1 MIKSIFT
8 LIASAILLLINSVVV
23 QAQNKEPEIRY
34 VEGRKYLVHIVEKGH
49 TLYAISKKY
58 AVDIDYIV
66 KENPGVENSLKIGQ
80 EVLIPAMRIKRTE
93 AKNSPEIQ
101 DGYLIYTVEKKENAY
116 SISRAHNI
124 PLNALYTANPGIEK
138 GLKAGQQ
145 VRIPVQAVRDERMQN
160 LIPASDAVSPD
171 SLFGTY
177 YNPNDSLINHI
188 VKAKETMYAICRY
201 YQVHPD
207 SVLAVNDG
215 LPLGLLFSDTIRIPK
230 RNPRWKNSTLPV
242 NGANDAFNNQNGITK
257 DSYEG
262 LFTFKDFRSEAGLK
276 ATYKVALML
285 PLEIE
290 KYLTADKEGNYV
302 SIKNNIALEFY
313 QGAMLAVDSL
323 KQLGLS
329 VDLYVYDTKKSPEE
343 VKRHLIKP
351 EFKDMDLI
359 IGPLYRSVFDVV
371 KGFAKD
377 NNIKMVCPVPQENNI
392 LKDSPFVFKATA
404 SNTTQMRYLAKY
416 LFLKKPNANK
426 LLIDS
431 KLEKDYGERISFLK
445 TYNGLAKQAR
455 KDTLGY
461 VAMEEYT
468 IDAITKSLKPDVENI
483 IIVPSSSV
491 AYVTDFI
498 NRITTIPNVK
508 DLNITIYGLENW
520 LKFDKID
527 PSYKNRFNI
536 HLTSSYYPNLDDN
549 SMINYYK
556 KYRAKYGTDPNK
568 FGVHG
573 FDVTYYFLSG
583 LSRYGIHFDH
593 YAPTFKGE
601 GIQTNFN
608 MFRSLETNGFENIS
622 VFMLRYENFELKK
635 IN

>member
-1 MIKSIFT
+1 MIRSIFT
-8 LIASAILLLINSVVV
+8 LIVIALLSLNSVTAF
-23 QAQNKEPEIRY
+23 AQNNEPEVRY

-66 KENPGVENSLKIGQ
+66 KENPGIENNLSIGQ
-80 EVLIPAMRIKRTE
+80 EVLITAMRIKRTE

-116 SISRAHNI
+116 SISREHNI
-124 PLNALYTANPGIEK
+124 PLNALYSANPGIEK

-145 VRIPVQAVRDERMQN
+145 VRIPVQSVRDERMQN
-160 LIPASDAVSPD
+160 LIPASDVMSPD

-188 VKAKETMYAICRY
+188 VKSKETMYAICRF

-207 SVLAVNDG
+207 SVLAVNNG
-215 LPLGLLFSDTIRIPK
+215 LPLGLLFKDTIRIPK
-230 RNPRWKNSTLPV
+230 RNPRYINNSAVIDDGDFPLENP
-242 NGANDAFNNQNGITK
+242 NGVLK

-262 LFTFKDFRSEAGLK
+262 LFTFNDFRTEAGLK
-276 ATYKVALML
+276 PSYKVALML
-285 PLEIE
+285 PLEID

-323 KQLGLS
+323 KKLGLS
-329 VDLYVYDTKKSPEE
+329 VDLYVYDTKKNPEE
-343 VKRHLIKP
+343 VKRYLIKP
-351 EFKDMDLI
+351 EFKNMDLI

-371 KGFAKD
+371 KSFAKV
-377 NNIKMVCPVPQENNI
+377 NNIKMVCPVPQENNV
-392 LKDSPFVFKATA
+392 LKDAPFIFKATA
-404 SNTTQMRYLAKY
+404 SNSTQMRYLAKY
-416 LFLKKPNANK
+416 VFRKKQGANK

-431 KLEKDYGERISFLK
+431 KLDKDNSERISFFK
-445 TYNGLAKQAR
+445 TYNGLAR
-455 KDTLGY
+455 ESGKDTLDMI
-461 VAMEEYT
+461 AMEEYT
-468 IDAITKSLKPDVENI
+468 IEAIANRLKPGVENVL
-483 IIVPSSSV
+483 IVPSSSV
-491 AYVTDFI
+491 SYVTNFI
-498 NRITTIPNVK
+498 NRITTIPNIK
-508 DLNITIYGLENW
+508 TYNITIFGLENW

-536 HLTSSYYPNLDDN
+536 HVTSSYYANLDN
-549 SMINYYK
+549 NKMINYYK
-556 KYRAKYGTDPNK
+556 KYRAKYGTDPSK

-593 YAPTFKGE
+593 YAPNFKGE
-601 GIQTNFN
+601 GVQANFN
-608 MFRSLETNGFENIS
+608 MFRSLETNGFENIN
-622 VFMLRYENFELKK
+622 VFMLKYENFELIKV
-635 IN
+635 N

>member
-1 MIKSIFT
+1 MIKSVFT
-8 LIASAILLLINSVVV
+8 LIITAILLLNNIAAN
-23 QAQNKEPEIRY
+23 AQNKEPEVRY
-34 VEGRKYLVHIVEKGH
+34 IEGRKYLVHIVEKGH

-93 AKNSPEIQ
+93 AKNSPDIQ

-177 YNPNDSLINHI
+177 FNPNDSLINHI

-201 YQVHPD
+201 YQVNPD
-207 SVLAVNDG
+207 SVLAVNNG

-230 RNPRWKNSTLPV
+230 PNPRWKNSK
-242 NGANDAFNNQNGITK
+242 FNKDESNLFPTKDGITK
-257 DSYEG
+257 DSYDG
-262 LFTFKDFRSEAGLK
+262 LFTFKDFRAEAGLK
-276 ATYKVALML
+276 ASYKVALML
-285 PLEIE
+285 PLEID
-290 KYLTADKEGNYV
+290 KYLTADKDGNYI

-323 KQLGLS
+323 KQLGFS

-351 EFKDMDLI
+351 EFKNMDLI

-371 KGFAKD
+371 KGYAKD
-377 NNIKMVCPVPQENNI
+377 HNIKMVCPVPQENNV

-404 SNTTQMRYLAKY
+404 SSTTQMRYLAKY
-416 LFLKKPNANK
+416 VFLKKPNANK
-426 LLIDS
+426 LIINS
-431 KLEKDYGERISFLK
+431 KLEKDYGERISFQK
-445 TYNGLAKQAR
+445 TYNGLAKQAG
-455 KDTLGY
+455 KDTIGY

-468 IDAITKSLKPDVENI
+468 IEAIANQLKPDVENLL
-483 IIVPSSSV
+483 IVPSSSV
-491 AYVTDFI
+491 SYVTDFI
-498 NRITTIPNVK
+498 NRITTIPNIK
-508 DLNITIYGLENW
+508 DYNITIYGLENW

-527 PSYKNRFNI
+527 PSYKNRFNM

-549 SMINYYK
+549 DMINYYK

-593 YAPTFKGE
+593 YAPSFKGE

-622 VFMLRYENFELKK
+622 VFMLKYENFELIKV
-635 IN
+635 N

>member
-1 MIKSIFT
+1 MIKSVFT
-8 LIASAILLLINSVVV
+8 LIITAILLLNNIAAN
-23 QAQNKEPEIRY
+23 AQNKEPEVRFI
-34 VEGRKYLVHIVEKGH
+34 EGRKYLVHIVEKGH

-93 AKNSPEIQ
+93 AKNSPDIQ

-177 YNPNDSLINHI
+177 FNPNDSLINHI

-201 YQVHPD
+201 YQVNPD
-207 SVLAVNDG
+207 SVLAVNNG

-230 RNPRWKNSTLPV
+230 PNPRWKNST
-242 NGANDAFNNQNGITK
+242 FNKDESNLFPTKDGITK
-257 DSYEG
+257 DSYDG
-262 LFTFKDFRSEAGLK
+262 LFTFKDFRAEAGLK
-276 ATYKVALML
+276 TSYKVALML
-285 PLEIE
+285 PLEID
-290 KYLTADKEGNYV
+290 KYLTADKDGNYI

-323 KQLGLS
+323 KQLGFS

-351 EFKDMDLI
+351 EFKNMDLI

-371 KGFAKD
+371 KGYAKD
-377 NNIKMVCPVPQENNI
+377 HNIKMVCPVPQENNV

-404 SNTTQMRYLAKY
+404 SSTTQMRYLAKY
-416 LFLKKPNANK
+416 VFLKKPNANK
-426 LLIDS
+426 LIINS
-431 KLEKDYGERISFLK
+431 KLEKDYGERISFQK
-445 TYNGLAKQAR
+445 TYNGLAKQAG
-455 KDTLGY
+455 KDTIGY

-468 IDAITKSLKPDVENI
+468 IEAIANQLKPDLENLL
-483 IIVPSSSV
+483 IVPSSSV
-491 AYVTDFI
+491 SYVTDFI
-498 NRITTIPNVK
+498 NRITTIPNIK
-508 DLNITIYGLENW
+508 DYNITIYGLENW

-527 PSYKNRFNI
+527 PSYKNRFNM

-549 SMINYYK
+549 DMINYYK

-593 YAPTFKGE
+593 YAPSFKGE

-608 MFRSLETNGFENIS
+608 MFRSLETNGFENIN
-622 VFMLRYENFELKK
+622 VFMLKYENFELIKV
-635 IN
+635 N